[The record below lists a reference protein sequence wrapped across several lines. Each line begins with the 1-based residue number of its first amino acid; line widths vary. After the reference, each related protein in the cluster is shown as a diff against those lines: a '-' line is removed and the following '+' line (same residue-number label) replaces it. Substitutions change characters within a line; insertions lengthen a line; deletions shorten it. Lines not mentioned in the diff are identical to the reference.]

1 MQQGCLNKSLLFLL
15 VLSLVLCLVACD
27 LSAIIDKLE
36 DIKGSAADSSVD
48 TPVSENVIIS
58 DSTENDFSIEIVDD
72 TSTLV
77 TPGDG
82 SSLIYVNGGS
92 SDEAYY
98 IVDGNV
104 VTADGTVIGKVE
116 VLESEGK
123 FAWLEIVGE

>member
-27 LSAIIDKLE
+27 LSAIVNELKDLRNNNN
-36 DIKGSAADSSVD
+36 ADSSVD

-58 DSTENDFSIEIVDD
+58 DSTENDFSIEIVDG

-82 SSLIYVNGGS
+82 SSLIYFNSDS
-92 SDEAYY
+92 SEEAYY
-98 IVDGNV
+98 LVDGNV

-123 FAWLEIVGE
+123 FAWTE

>member
-27 LSAIIDKLE
+27 VSSIIDKLV
-36 DIKGSAADSSVD
+36 DIKNNNADSSVD

-58 DSTENDFSIEIVDD
+58 DSTEKDFSIEIVDG

-82 SSLIYVNGGS
+82 SSLIYFNSDS
-92 SDEAYY
+92 SEEAYY
-98 IVDGNV
+98 LVDGNV

-123 FAWLEIVGE
+123 FAWTE